1 MTMHEPPI
9 PLLETED
16 MRDAVRPLRGL
27 PHSLHRDIEGLDVG
41 RVGQLGRHHGRHV
54 LVAHGAA
61 LELSA
66 GPVPTARDRL
76 PALLVTAPAVEAGRV
91 VTVRIERLDS
101 GDVAVGDLG
110 HGRMQARDGVSEGLR
125 WRL

>member
-1 MTMHEPPI
+1 MTMHEPPVSVLGTQDVSNPI
-9 PLLETED
+9 
-16 MRDAVRPLRGL
+16 RPLRGL
-27 PHSLHRDIEGLDVG
+27 VHPLHLDLERLDVG
-41 RVGQLGRHHGRHV
+41 RVSQLGRHHGRHV

-66 GPVPTARDRL
+66 GPVPAPGDRL

-91 VTVRIERLDS
+91 VTVRIERFDS

-110 HGRMQARDGVSEGLR
+110 HGSMQARDGVSEGLR